1 MVLTP
6 EERRTL
12 AVCSFVAACICFAP
26 GDWVSGVAT
35 LAISGALFLWHNKKL
50 KAETAAEKAERR
62 GFRSAAWAK
71 IGARDLT

>member
-26 GDWVSGVAT
+26 GDWVSGAAT
-35 LAISGALFLWHNKKL
+35 LAVSGALFLWHNKKL
-50 KAETAAEKAERR
+50 KAEAAAEKAARQ
-62 GFRSAAWAK
+62 GFRRAAWAK
-71 IGARDLT
+71 ISPGALT